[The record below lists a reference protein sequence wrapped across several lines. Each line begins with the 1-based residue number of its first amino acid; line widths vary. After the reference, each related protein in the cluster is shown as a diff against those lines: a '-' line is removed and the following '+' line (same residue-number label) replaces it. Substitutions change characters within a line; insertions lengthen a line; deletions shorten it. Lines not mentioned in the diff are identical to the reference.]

1 MRSTIYISESFKD
14 ICPKCVHYKVCMF
27 IHDDDGHAPGRCEG
41 TNLASWENVKNFY
54 LPKGE

>member
-1 MRSTIYISESFKD
+1 
-14 ICPKCVHYKVCMF
+14 MF